1 MPKSNT
7 KGGGSKASSVQPA
20 ESVECEVYASRLWTV
35 TNGGHILL
43 PVASPPAGKDE
54 SLSAY
59 WEVVHCGDRGG
70 KPANKVREL

>member
-1 MPKSNT
+1 MPKTT
-7 KGGGSKASSVQPA
+7 KKPSASKASSVQAA
-20 ESVECEVYASRLWTV
+20 ETLECEVYASRLWTV
-35 TNGGHILL
+35 TNGGHLLL

-70 KPANKVREL
+70 PPAIKVREL

>member
-1 MPKSNT
+1 MPKA
-7 KGGGSKASSVQPA
+7 KKPPASKASASQAA
-20 ESVECEVYASRLWTV
+20 ETIECEVYGARLWTV
-35 TNGGHILL
+35 TNGGHLLL

-70 KPANKVREL
+70 PPANKVREL